1 MADTCVSQWYVSC
14 LGESRLDQSMLAA
27 HRFPVYNRSAPWL
40 AKAQQADT
48 GARVQWWWPDFC
60 CHTCGSQTKT
70 GQTGQTALWKSMDGR
85 LHGRQ
90 HSSMTWFEFVA
101 ALCWAR
107 ASSMALTCECSGYGP
122 RQTHGLC
129 RYVLKNSLMLSHTSK
144 MLCRRSLNWDQGG
157 VSDPVNQ
164 MPNPT
169 RQSNKLLGVEIS
181 QIVKLVNPSVDNV
194 IWTVIIFG
202 HVDSLY
208 YLVIWDNLI
217 YFSDSVTSLTQ
228 TVVV

>member
-14 LGESRLDQSMLAA
+14 LGDSRLDQSMLAA

-48 GARVQWWWPDFC
+48 GARVQWWWPEFC
-60 CHTCGSQTKT
+60 CHTCGRR

-85 LHGRQ
+85 LHGR
-90 HSSMTWFEFVA
+90 HSSMTWFEFV

-122 RQTHGLC
+122 RQTHGQC
-129 RYVLKNSLMLSHTSK
+129 RHVLKKSLLSHTSK
-144 MLCRRSLNWDQGG
+144 MFCRRSLNWDQGG

-164 MPNPT
+164 MSNPT
-169 RQSNKLLGVEIS
+169 RQSTKLLGVEIS
-181 QIVKLVNPSVDNV
+181 QIVNQISQS
-194 IWTVIIFG
+194 I
-202 HVDSLY
+202 SR
-208 YLVIWDNLI
+208 
-217 YFSDSVTSLTQ
+217 
-228 TVVV
+228 